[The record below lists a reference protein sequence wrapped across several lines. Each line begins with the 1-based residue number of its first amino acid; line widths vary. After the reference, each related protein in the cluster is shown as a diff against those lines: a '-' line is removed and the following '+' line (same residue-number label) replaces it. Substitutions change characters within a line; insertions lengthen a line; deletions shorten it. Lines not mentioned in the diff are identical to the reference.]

1 MLVALLAILVAL
13 ILIFCGDRGAKS
25 IVTTAIHAGILIIA
39 IFCMYRGLPPVLVTA
54 AACLVISAVTM
65 FYQNDGD
72 IKSRIAFGSV
82 IVVILILIPVVF
94 WFAGA
99 ANAEGFNSE
108 QYEITDTNGYTRNI
122 GMNMLQLQISVMLI
136 ALIGTVIDIA
146 IAITSSIYEIYESIG
161 AQTGVEVAL
170 DVGRQSD
177 GESFD
182 VESADSEARL
192 TLSQLVSTGFTASRA
207 ILNTSIH
214 TIFYIYIAE
223 YLTLMI
229 QYVDEY
235 DFAKLVNSQSFAAE
249 FISISISGIGCC
261 LVVPVATMLTTWVLG
276 RGDRK

>member
-1 MLVALLAILVAL
+1 MLVVLLAILVAL

-25 IVTTAIHAGILIIA
+25 IVTTAIHAGILIVA

-54 AACLVISAVTM
+54 GACLMISAVTM

-72 IKSRIAFGSV
+72 LKSRIAFGSV
-82 IVVILILIPVVF
+82 VIVILVLIPVVF

-122 GMNMLQLQISVMLI
+122 DMNMLQLQISVMLI

-146 IAITSSIYEIYESIG
+146 IAITSSIYEIYESVG
-161 AQTGVEVAL
+161 GQPDGEVAL
-170 DVGRQSD
+170 GVDGQLG

-182 VESADSEARL
+182 VGNAGGGARL
-192 TLSQLVSTGFTASRA
+192 TYGQLLSTGFTASRA

-229 QYVDEY
+229 QYVNEY
-235 DFAKLVNSQSFAAE
+235 DFARLINSQSFAAE

-261 LVVPVATMLTTWVLG
+261 LVVPVATMLTAWVLG
-276 RGDRK
+276 RGDR

>member
-1 MLVALLAILVAL
+1 MLVALLAILIAL

-25 IVTTAIHAGILIIA
+25 IVTTTIHAGLLVAA
-39 IFCMYRGLPPVLVTA
+39 IFLMYRGLPPVLVTA
-54 AACLVISAVTM
+54 LVCLAISAVTM

-72 IKSRIAFGSV
+72 PKSRIAFGSV
-82 IVVILILIPVVF
+82 IIVILFLIPVVF
-94 WFAGA
+94 WFAGN

-122 GMNMLQLQISVMLI
+122 GMNMLQLQIAVMII

-146 IAITSSIYEIYESIG
+146 IAITSSIYEIYES
-161 AQTGVEVAL
+161 
-170 DVGRQSD
+170 VG
-177 GESFD
+177 GLSFG
-182 VESADSEARL
+182 
-192 TLSQLVSTGFTASRA
+192 QLVSTGFTASRA

-235 DFAKLVNSQSFAAE
+235 SFIRLINSQSFAAE
-249 FISISISGIGCC
+249 FISVSISGIGCC
-261 LVVPVATMLTTWVLG
+261 LIVPVATMLCAWMLG
-276 RGDRK
+276 RKKA

>member
-25 IVTTAIHAGILIIA
+25 IVTTAIHAGVLIVA
-39 IFCMYRGLPPVLVTA
+39 IFCMYRGLPPVMVTA
-54 AACLVISAVTM
+54 VACLMISAVTM

-72 IKSRIAFGSV
+72 LKSRIAFGSV
-82 IVVILILIPVVF
+82 VVVILVLIPVVF

-122 GMNMLQLQISVMLI
+122 GMNMMQLQISVMLI

-161 AQTGVEVAL
+161 G
-170 DVGRQSD
+170 QSD
-177 GESFD
+177 GEDRLDVSGQLDGETFD
-182 VESADSEARL
+182 VESVGGGNRL
-192 TLSQLVSTGFTASRA
+192 TLGQLVTTGFTASRA

-235 DFAKLVNSQSFAAE
+235 DFARLINSQSFAAE
-249 FISISISGIGCC
+249 FISISLSGIGCC
-261 LVVPVATMLTTWVLG
+261 LVVPVATMLTAWMLE
-276 RGDRK
+276 RGDR

>member
-1 MLVALLAILVAL
+1 MLAVLLMILVTL
-13 ILIFCGDRGAKS
+13 ILIFCGDRGAKA
-25 IVTTAIHAGILIIA
+25 IVTTAIHAGLLVVAVFLI
-39 IFCMYRGLPPVLVTA
+39 YRGLPPVPVTA
-54 AACLVISAVTM
+54 LVCLAISAVTM

-82 IVVILILIPVVF
+82 VLVILILVPLVF

-122 GMNMLQLQISVMLI
+122 GMNMLALQISVMMI

-146 IAITSSIYEIYESIG
+146 IAITSSIYEIHIS
-161 AQTGVEVAL
+161 
-170 DVGRQSD
+170 VG
-177 GESFD
+177 GLSFG
-182 VESADSEARL
+182 
-192 TLSQLVSTGFTASRA
+192 QLLSTGFTASRA

-214 TIFYIYIAE
+214 TIFYIYMAE

-235 DFAKLVNSQSFAAE
+235 SFGRLINSQSFASE
-249 FISISISGIGCC
+249 FITISISGIGCC
-261 LVVPVATMLTTWVLG
+261 LVVPAATMLTAWVL
-276 RGDRK
+276 DRQQKK

>member
-1 MLVALLAILVAL
+1 MLVALLSVLLAL

-25 IVTTAIHAGILIIA
+25 IVTTAIHTGLLMVA
-39 IFCMYRGLPPVLVTA
+39 IFLMYRGLAPVLVTA
-54 AACLVISAVTM
+54 LACLAISAVTM

-82 IVVILILIPVVF
+82 VIVILILIPVVF
-94 WFAGA
+94 WFAGN
-99 ANAEGFNSE
+99 ANAEGFNNA
-108 QYEITDTNGYTRNI
+108 QFEITDTNGYTRNI

-146 IAITSSIYEIYESIG
+146 IAITSSIYEIHES
-161 AQTGVEVAL
+161 
-170 DVGRQSD
+170 VG
-177 GESFD
+177 GLSFG
-182 VESADSEARL
+182 
-192 TLSQLVSTGFTASRA
+192 QLVNTGFTASRA

-235 DFAKLVNSQSFAAE
+235 SFSRLINSQSFAAE
-249 FISISISGIGCC
+249 FISVSISGIGCC
-261 LVVPVATMLTTWVLG
+261 LVVPVATMLTAWALG
-276 RGDRK
+276 REKT

>member
-1 MLVALLAILVAL
+1 MLVALLAILAAL

-54 AACLVISAVTM
+54 VACLAISAVTM

-82 IVVILILIPVVF
+82 VVVILVLIPVVF
-94 WFAGA
+94 WFASA
-99 ANAEGFNSE
+99 ANAQGFNSE

-122 GMNMLQLQISVMLI
+122 GMNMLQLQISVMII

-146 IAITSSIYEIYESIG
+146 IAITSSIYEIYESVG
-161 AQTGVEVAL
+161 GQPCGEVSL
-170 DVGRQSD
+170 DVSGQLGSEPLDDGRAVI
-177 GESFD
+177 G
-182 VESADSEARL
+182 ARL
-192 TLSQLVSTGFTASRA
+192 TFGQLVSTGFTASRA

-235 DFAKLVNSQSFAAE
+235 DFTRLINSQSFGAE

-261 LVVPVATMLTTWVLG
+261 LVVPVATMLTAWVLG
-276 RGDRK
+276 RGDK